1 MSPLP
6 PKHKVAR
13 NGLDSDPIP
22 PLLKTCVMCR
32 TRKVKCGS
40 EKPACINCIKY
51 RCECVYLPSA
61 RHMRGK
67 HPHQQPQK
75 SHHHSTAAKF
85 PQKYQENH
93 DDLKH
98 NIVAAGIAAR
108 AATVAQVPG
117 STILNGPLSN
127 SLPSP
132 SSPAKSASVM
142 AKGPSTASIDGL
154 SQSQLMKPVSH
165 SLELELEL
173 ELGGHPHPK
182 SSSSA
187 NATTATA
194 MSNRYAST
202 AASIAS
208 NPSLPSLTAPSG
220 SSHHTQIAAT
230 ASIFS
235 ESLFRQIHSN
245 APPLPPISL
254 ASHPSHMQPLSST
267 SILVDTAPDTA
278 PWRSLPPISVKSS
291 SPVSHTHQLSYEYSL
306 SSNPVASDVMHD
318 ASLPPTSGP
327 TPSVDVHMRSDR
339 TDRSGSFGGS
349 SSGFGSPTVSYSPS
363 HASSGVDPRAIE
375 ASLPSPVPDT
385 LDNMLKA
392 FFRYQYPSSG
402 VVLEEFFWFRYHRNM
417 LTPLII
423 YAMLAVAA
431 WNIASDDGDTKYAN
445 IHETFYKMAK
455 QHVEDAMDEAHLRSV
470 QGLLVLAN
478 YEALVGRWGTM
489 WNHTTMARRLAE
501 GIIFRDTDFPWID
514 VQRDEFDFEFQR
526 VQRAYWHSMI
536 NDIWASVLMDKE
548 VGGIAIALPPRPTYD
563 FTYRYIRMLPS
574 ESAPGYH
581 VSLRPDVP
589 KDPRWGNTAASSEL
603 YLLIGEINNVVFLFQ
618 HAGKSPAFEDFID
631 FEMRLTNW
639 YLNLPENV
647 RLDDETIS
655 RFTET
660 PQRADLGEIISTHI
674 FWNFARLLLMKMGL
688 VLSLREDPDMLR
700 NIYATKAF
708 YTTDS
713 RALQFYQSAMP
724 ILTPDKAASYDEW
737 LFHFCRCMSLQSTQN
752 VVNLL
757 KLGER
762 HNVHPGHFGAGLSL
776 PLIQVIS
783 VSLGLVRSPDSQV
796 VQIAV
801 DHLTTVIRTLLRLK
815 HWFNTAQLLLHLF
828 LAMQDQQLVL
838 PESSILHA
846 RQEEH
851 DQELQ
856 QCFSAI
862 ELSCPFSRMHLITE
876 LMRRL
881 RMTFEDFVKETIQA
895 VRMSSPTKDRI
906 DPCISPLLRHL
917 PAQSQMAQ
925 MYSEAQ
931 EPDWFK
937 YAPGYL
943 RSAWKR
949 LVRTYKPVPS
959 RPEDPAIAT
968 GCG

>member
-1 MSPLP
+1 MAGAMDADPAATAWRLLP
-6 PKHKVAR
+6 PLA
-13 NGLDSDPIP
+13 SD
-22 PLLKTCVMCR
+22 
-32 TRKVKCGS
+32 
-40 EKPACINCIKY
+40 
-51 RCECVYLPSA
+51 
-61 RHMRGK
+61 
-67 HPHQQPQK
+67 QQTNRP
-75 SHHHSTAAKF
+75 
-85 PQKYQENH
+85 
-93 DDLKH
+93 
-98 NIVAAGIAAR
+98 
-108 AATVAQVPG
+108 
-117 STILNGPLSN
+117 
-127 SLPSP
+127 
-132 SSPAKSASVM
+132 
-142 AKGPSTASIDGL
+142 
-154 SQSQLMKPVSH
+154 
-165 SLELELEL
+165 
-173 ELGGHPHPK
+173 
-182 SSSSA
+182 SSA
-187 NATTATA
+187 NHAHQ
-194 MSNRYAST
+194 
-202 AASIAS
+202 
-208 NPSLPSLTAPSG
+208 PSYDCSVSG
-220 SSHHTQIAAT
+220 
-230 ASIFS
+230 
-235 ESLFRQIHSN
+235 
-245 APPLPPISL
+245 
-254 ASHPSHMQPLSST
+254 T
-267 SILVDTAPDTA
+267 SDMM
-278 PWRSLPPISVKSS
+278 
-291 SPVSHTHQLSYEYSL
+291 HQD
-306 SSNPVASDVMHD
+306 VA
-318 ASLPPTSGP
+318 LPPTSEQTP
-327 TPSVDVHMRSDR
+327 TGDVHMRSDR
-339 TDRSGSFGGS
+339 TDRSGSFCGS

-363 HASSGVDPRAIE
+363 HGNTGVDPRVIE

-431 WNIASDDGDTKYAN
+431 WNIASDDGDAKYAG
-445 IHETFYKMAK
+445 IHETFYRMAK

-514 VQRDEFDFEFQR
+514 VQGEEFDFEFQR

-548 VGGIAIALPPRPTYD
+548 VGGIAIALPPRPTHD
-563 FTYRYIRMLPS
+563 FTYRYIRMTPS
-574 ESAPGYH
+574 DAAPGYH
-581 VSLRPDVP
+581 VTLRPDVP

-603 YLLIGEINNVVFLFQ
+603 YLLIGEINNAVYLFQ
-618 HAGKSPAFEDFID
+618 HAGKPPIFEDFID

-647 RLDDETIS
+647 RLDDATIA
-655 RFTET
+655 RFTAT
-660 PQRADLGEIISTHI
+660 PQRADLGEIISTHV

-688 VLSLREDPDMLR
+688 VLSLREDPEMLR

-757 KLGER
+757 KFGER
-762 HNVHPGHFGAGLSL
+762 HDVHPGHFGAGLNL

-828 LAMQDQQLVL
+828 LAMQDQLLVL
-838 PESSILHA
+838 PESSVLQPLHQTEDDDK
-846 RQEEH
+846 RQASAA
-851 DQELQ
+851 QR
-856 QCFSAI
+856 QCVATI
-862 ELSCPFSRMHLITE
+862 ESSCPFPRLHLITE

-895 VRMSSPTKDRI
+895 VRVSSPTKDRI

-925 MYSEAQ
+925 LYSEAH

-949 LVRTYKPVPS
+949 LVRTYKPMPS
-959 RPEDPAIAT
+959 KPEDPAIAT
-968 GCG
+968 G